1 MSLVLVLQDDPALR
15 FALSRALEVCGYDV
29 FATDSAQT
37 AIAYMRTTKPVLLV
51 LELVVDGSVTTN
63 VADCAVL
70 SAPGAQVIFV
80 TGSRLFPRGELFGM
94 AANLRW
100 VLRRPF
106 GLRELTDMVRHLHPM
121 DAGAPVR
128 TQGELSQRDAR
139 GI

>member
-1 MSLVLVLQDDPALR
+1 MPTILVLQDDPTQR
-15 FALSRALEVCGYDV
+15 FALTRALELCGYDV
-29 FATDSAQT
+29 FATDTAQN

-63 VADCAVL
+63 VADCAAL

-106 GLRELTDMVRHLHPM
+106 GLREVTDIVQHLHP
-121 DAGAPVR
+121 AAARGGAPVR
-128 TQGELSQRDAR
+128 TRL
-139 GI
+139 